1 MLGSCPLWTS
11 FEQVTWGIL
20 FYPNKGSLGHLLQHE
35 NSSTGL
41 NKRRLIN
48 LKVDSCK
55 STYLSLGLSFL
66 LPTGICLSMFFFN
79 FYRPTYLLSTC
90 TILYRSYYPSTSRS
104 ISIFFVFFPLS
115 FVCPPIYLI
124 YLIYQIHLIHLIY
137 QIYLFYIHRSIDL
150 FYVFYLFYRSIEKNF
165 SIDLSI
171 SLFYSVLCYS
181 ILSVLVYS
189 ILF

>member
-20 FYPNKGSLGHLLQHE
+20 FYPNKGSLGHLLQRE

-41 NKRRLIN
+41 NKRRLID

-66 LPTGICLSMFFFN
+66 LPTGICLSMFFLTSIGPPI
-79 FYRPTYLLSTC
+79 YYLPALF
-90 TILYRSYYPSTSRS
+90 YRSYYPSTSRS

-115 FVCPPIYLI
+115 CVFPPLCLI
-124 YLIYQIHLIHLIY
+124 YLIYQIHLIYLIY

-150 FYVFYLFYRSIEKNF
+150 FYAFYLFYRSIEKIF
-165 SIDLSI
+165 SIDLLI
-171 SLFYSVLCYS
+171 YLSLC
-181 ILSVLVYS
+181 S
-189 ILF
+189 ILFYAILFYLF